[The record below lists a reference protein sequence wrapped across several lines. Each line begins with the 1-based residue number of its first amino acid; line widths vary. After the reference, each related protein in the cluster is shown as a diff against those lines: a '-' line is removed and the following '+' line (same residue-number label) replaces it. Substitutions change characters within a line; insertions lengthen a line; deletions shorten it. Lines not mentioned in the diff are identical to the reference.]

1 MKRVFS
7 RAPEGLRSE
16 VSQGALGR
24 WNPAIQAAEKDDDR
38 TISMYDVIGQDWW
51 TGEGVTAKRVAGA
64 LRSLGKGPVTV
75 NLNSPG
81 GDMFEGIAIYNL
93 LKEHPG
99 DVTVRVL
106 GIAASAASVIA
117 MAGDRVQVGRGA
129 FLMIHNASVMAA
141 GNRNDL
147 VEIAD
152 WLEPFDAAMAEIYAE
167 RTGMDAKRVAKLMDA
182 ETYMNASAAVE
193 DGFADEV
200 LGDEAVK
207 EGEKATAS
215 AVRRVEAALR
225 GAGLPR
231 SEAMR
236 ILSEIKS
243 GLSDSAGG
251 GGEPRRILSDSGAWQ
266 TLAARAA
273 AMTLTVPK

>member
-1 MKRVFS
+1 MKRAFT
-7 RAPEGLRSE
+7 RAPAGLRSD
-16 VSQGALGR
+16 VSQGALSR

-51 TGEGVTAKRVAGA
+51 TGEGVTAKRVSAA

-99 DVTVRVL
+99 DVTVKVL

-117 MAGDRVQVGRGA
+117 MAGDKVQIGRGA
-129 FLMIHNASVMAA
+129 FLMIHNAWVYAA

-147 VEIAD
+147 VEIAE
-152 WLEPFDAAMAEIYAE
+152 WLEPFDAAMADIYAE
-167 RTGMDAKRVAKLMDA
+167 RTGIDTKRIAKLMDA
-182 ETYMNASAAVE
+182 ETYMNGTAAIE
-193 DGFADEV
+193 DGFADEL
-200 LGDEAVK
+200 LGDDETK
-207 EGEKATAS
+207 EGQKAAAS

-225 GAGLPR
+225 GVGLPR
-231 SEAMR
+231 SEAQR
-236 ILSEIKS
+236 ILSEFKS

-251 GGEPRRILSDSGAWQ
+251 GGNPGRILSDSGAWQ

-273 AMTLTVPK
+273 AITLTAP